1 MLSVVSGSLIEILVC
16 SFVSSFGADRKGVSR
31 FSSCISGPL
40 WIGLFIY
47 LFLRRVL
54 ADVAKKFLNLAGTA
68 WQPKTRK
75 SPVNHTTRLYGVQ
88 EAICIYWRDLDN
100 MPGSR
105 RGYLNPLEEDTE
117 FMFLTNAISL
127 WGTALAY
134 ASACAKP
141 QLIDP

>member
-54 ADVAKKFLNLAGTA
+54 AGVAKRFLNLYRRRRGMIS
-68 WQPKTRK
+68 QM
-75 SPVNHTTRLYGVQ
+75 G
-88 EAICIYWRDLDN
+88 
-100 MPGSR
+100 PGAECFSEKSR
-105 RGYLNPLEEDTE
+105 RRIRPKNRVKSETRVK
-117 FMFLTNAISL
+117 
-127 WGTALAY
+127 
-134 ASACAKP
+134 KP
-141 QLIDP
+141 